1 MLQSVSRDEIE
12 LEQYMDFLRNRGFRQ
27 TLLCRADEKID
38 RSGVSSKLARL
49 RLASPVAPE
58 KEQVDLHSTEQTVY
72 LRRNASLSTNNPMV
86 RAAFKELRDNW
97 PMPIPFPE
105 LASIAKSVVSGQP
118 AAVDATM
125 PGSMGEQL
133 AESMLRCFETS
144 LVDLHIAPPTYT
156 VKISERPVGSRY
168 ARYQAITSPQVT
180 NRKHETVMLDDLQRQ
195 ILFAMNGSRTREQI
209 VDFVTDLVV
218 SGRLVVYHQQR
229 RIVDSSE
236 VRPIIADNITG
247 FIQNLANMSLVVA

>member
-1 MLQSVSRDEIE
+1 
-12 LEQYMDFLRNRGFRQ
+12 
-27 TLLCRADEKID
+27 
-38 RSGVSSKLARL
+38 
-49 RLASPVAPE
+49 
-58 KEQVDLHSTEQTVY
+58 
-72 LRRNASLSTNNPMV
+72 MV
-86 RAAFKELRDNW
+86 RAGFKELRDNW

-118 AAVDATM
+118 APVDATM
-125 PGSMGEQL
+125 PGSIGEQL

-156 VKISERPVGSRY
+156 VTIGERPLGSPY
-168 ARYQAITSPQVT
+168 ARYQATTSPQVT

-218 SGRLVVYHQQR
+218 SGKLVVYHQQR

-236 VRPIIADNITG
+236 VRPIIADNIRG
-247 FIQNLANMSLVVA
+247 FILNLANQSLVIG